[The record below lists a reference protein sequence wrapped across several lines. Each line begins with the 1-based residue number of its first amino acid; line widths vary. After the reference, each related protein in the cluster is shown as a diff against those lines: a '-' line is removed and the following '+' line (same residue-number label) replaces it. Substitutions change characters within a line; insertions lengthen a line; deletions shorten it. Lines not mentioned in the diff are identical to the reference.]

1 MCSAT
6 IRFTGSNID
15 QNTWESDGTYSFGY
29 KSADSERH
37 EVADANGVVTG
48 SYVTLD
54 ASGKPMTV
62 RYTTNK
68 HIIIFQ
74 TNNYKLKNRQT
85 LF

>member
-29 KSADSERH
+29 KSADSERN

-54 ASGKPMTV
+54 ASGKPLTV
-62 RYTTNK
+62 RYII
-68 HIIIFQ
+68 HWIFIIFY
-74 TNNYKLKNRQT
+74 NNK
-85 LF
+85 